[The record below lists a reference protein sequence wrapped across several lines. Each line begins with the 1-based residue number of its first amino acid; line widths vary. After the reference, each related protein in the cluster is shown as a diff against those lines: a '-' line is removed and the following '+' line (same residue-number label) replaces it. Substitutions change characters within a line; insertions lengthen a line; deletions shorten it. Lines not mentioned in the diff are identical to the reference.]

1 MSEASLLTLS
11 EDLIHVVSLYL
22 TTHEL
27 GSLTQVTRSLTHCF
41 SDDKYWML
49 RFATLV
55 VPTHVHTS
63 EDVTSLPYSLT
74 HTHTSQPQ
82 PQLQLQLQPHSLT
95 PTQAR
100 YYTTLLASSLNA
112 PNYASLYRSLHS
124 PTHSLTALLGLWGSD
139 PQNLTVN
146 FRGGLLRIRVKEEES
161 KVSE

>member
-74 HTHTSQPQ
+74 HTPTSQ

-100 YYTTLLASSLNA
+100 YYTTLLASSLHA

-124 PTHSLTALLGLWGSD
+124 LTHCITRPVG
-139 PQNLTVN
+139 
-146 FRGGLLRIRVKEEES
+146 K
-161 KVSE
+161 